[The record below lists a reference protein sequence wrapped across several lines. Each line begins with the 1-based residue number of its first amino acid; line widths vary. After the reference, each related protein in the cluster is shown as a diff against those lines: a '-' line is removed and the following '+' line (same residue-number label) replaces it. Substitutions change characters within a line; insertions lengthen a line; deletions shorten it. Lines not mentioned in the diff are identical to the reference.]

1 MELILRAA
9 IPLMQFIANTR
20 DVVGEAPTVSPV
32 DGGVK
37 SSVDVSL
44 MGLCSR
50 LDKIVADESN
60 WTLSGY
66 RQMEDLYSKLIQA
79 HTDALVAQRKTS
91 QGLDKPHM
99 RMRPSLLKL
108 DVGGWAAFT
117 GDLGSDSAIIGLGTC
132 PSAALDAFDDAFE
145 GRRESATFV
154 NADQPIEEQNEKT
167 PMDPSTRSTPPQP
180 EERGKRRKPRR
191 KTRNY

>member
-1 MELILRAA
+1 LELILRAA

-50 LDKIVADESN
+50 LDRIVADESN
-60 WTLSGY
+60 WSLTGY
-66 RQMEDLYSKLIQA
+66 RQMEEQYSKLIQA
-79 HTDALVAQRKTS
+79 HTAAMEAQRKTNEMITRPHVRLHPTLVR
-91 QGLDKPHM
+91 LDI
-99 RMRPSLLKL
+99 
-108 DVGGWAAFT
+108 GGWAAFT
-117 GDLGSDSAIIGLGTC
+117 GDIGTDSAIVGIGDSPAGAME
-132 PSAALDAFDDAFE
+132 SFDRVFE
-145 GRRESATFV
+145 GLLESATFKTDV
-154 NADQPIEEQNEKT
+154 ETIEQKNEKT